1 MVGDPL
7 LLDYEASVV
16 DAERVSTEK
25 LEGLGPLEAEVMR
38 QLWAASAPMPVRAV
52 LGKLNG
58 ERPEPLAYT
67 TVMTVMV
74 RLAEKGLLRRQ
85 REGRGYAY
93 EPTVDDVAE
102 LAVRRVLT
110 EFGDAAV
117 ARFVAEAKA
126 EPALLHR
133 LRGLLDADADNA
145 PGA

>member
-1 MVGDPL
+1 MTIL
-7 LLDYEASVV
+7 IYEGPVV
-16 DAERVSTEK
+16 DAETVSTEK

-38 QLWAASAPMPVRAV
+38 QLWAAPAPMPVRAV
-52 LGKLNG
+52 LGKLN
-58 ERPEPLAYT
+58 EARQQPLAYT
-67 TVMTVMV
+67 TVMTVMA

-93 EPTVDDVAE
+93 EPAVDDVAE
-102 LAVRRVLT
+102 LAVRRVLS

-133 LRGLLDADADNA
+133 LRGLLDADTDGH
-145 PGA
+145 PSG